1 MRIINC
7 SKSVKLY
14 EVFETDEKIYLVI
27 ELLYGGDLF
36 ERIINKGN
44 YSEKEA
50 SYLMIQILT
59 AIQSKYIYLG
69 LNEKKVIHRDI
80 KPENLVFRDS
90 NNELLLTDYGLS
102 EFNNDTD
109 QIF

>member
-1 MRIINC
+1 MRLINC

-36 ERIINKGN
+36 ERIINKEN

-69 LNEKKVIHRDI
+69 LNEKKVIQAFSH
-80 KPENLVFRDS
+80 LFS
-90 NNELLLTDYGLS
+90 YH
-102 EFNNDTD
+102 
-109 QIF
+109 

>member
-1 MRIINC
+1 MRLINC
-7 SKSVKLY
+7 SNSVKLY
-14 EVFETDEKIYLVI
+14 EVFETDEKNYLVI

-36 ERIINKGN
+36 DRIINKGI

-50 SYLMIQILT
+50 SYLMVQILT
-59 AIQSKYIYLG
+59 AIQSKVIYLG

-109 QIF
+109 KIF

>member
-1 MRIINC
+1 MRLINC

-36 ERIINKGN
+36 ERIINKEN